1 MTWFGAEI
9 DGPMIVVRT
18 IHFAAAAVTVGAL
31 MFRAFVAEPAWRCQR
46 EARAIV
52 DSQIRSMAWTG
63 LAVTVASGLTWVLL
77 LTMSLS
83 GEGPGEAVM
92 SGALRDVLNLTQ
104 FGWVSQVRLAFAAV
118 LAICLALQ
126 RSALCRWIGL
136 VVTMVSG
143 LTWVLLLTMSLS
155 GESLGDAVISGALRD
170 VLNLTQFGLVSQIRL
185 ALAIALAICLAFER
199 SALWRRLALIA
210 AVSLVAS
217 IAWTGHAA
225 STPDKLGYLHLAS
238 DALHL
243 TAASA
248 WVGGLLPLSLLL
260 RAARRRK
267 DWASFELDAVQ
278 RFSNLGIA
286 SVATLILSGFVNA
299 WILVGSFRGLVVTGY
314 GQLLMLKLAA
324 FAAMLALAAF
334 NRFVLTPRLA
344 LASDDARQDAHR
356 ALDPE

>member
-1 MTWFGAEI
+1 MSWFGAEI
-9 DGPMIVVRT
+9 DGPMIVTRT
-18 IHFAAAAVTVGAL
+18 VHFAASAAMAGAL
-31 MFRAFVAEPAWRCQR
+31 IFRGVVAEPAL
-46 EARAIV
+46 RAAPPACV
-52 DSQIRSMAWTG
+52 LVHTRVRA
-63 LAVTVASGLTWVLL
+63 LA
-77 LTMSLS
+77 
-83 GEGPGEAVM
+83 
-92 SGALRDVLNLTQ
+92 
-104 FGWVSQVRLAFAAV
+104 
-118 LAICLALQ
+118 
-126 RSALCRWIGL
+126 WIGL

-225 STPDKLGYLHLAS
+225 STPDKFGYLHLAS

-260 RAARRRK
+260 HAARRRK

-286 SVATLILSGFVNA
+286 SVATLILSGFLNA

-334 NRFVLTPRLA
+334 NRFAMTPRLA

-356 ALDPE
+356 ALSRNTLIEIALGLSIFAMVGVLGTLHPAAHLVK